1 MNFQNTIDSTKSKET
16 FLKILAY
23 SFMSFVA
30 ISVFFSIFNMI
41 YADIQARQA
50 DFGILKSLGMSKKQ
64 ISKMLIIEG
73 IYEIILSLTIGIV
86 LGIGIFIGIYQI
98 QNKQNLLYDIVISK
112 ESIVFCI
119 LFTTIVIVS
128 SLGIAKKSINKKDI
142 ISTIKKEV

>member
-1 MNFQNTIDSTKSKET
+1 MNFQNNIDSNKSKET

-64 ISKMLIIEG
+64 IRKMITAEG
-73 IYEIILSLTIGIV
+73 IYETVFSLTIGIL

-119 LFTTIVIVS
+119 LFTTIVIFS

>member
-1 MNFQNTIDSTKSKET
+1 
-16 FLKILAY
+16 
-23 SFMSFVA
+23 MSFVA

-64 ISKMLIIEG
+64 IRKMITAEG
-73 IYEIILSLTIGIV
+73 IYETVFSLTIGIL

-119 LFTTIVIVS
+119 LFTTIVIFS